1 MRRPASACAVLH
13 DCVEDI
19 MKGKLKFV
27 DGKTATWGFII
38 PDDGSP
44 DLHFVQRDV
53 VGNPL
58 VRSQAGVDLEFD
70 VDDDSSGRHARRV
83 RLLASAQAE
92 TTGVDVAP
100 APIPEPR
107 AFLTRTS
114 PGDELSQWAY
124 MVFADFVNRDG
135 RTVNSHLHQLAKMA
149 LEERWF
155 FGEVP
160 DARNPY
166 PILENYVKFTFFRLR
181 RESKVAEVDGSGG
194 KWAAFNTGLV
204 DKLYDPIF
212 ALFEENDRTDL
223 QPWRFDS
230 FCVPGKGRPGKQL
243 TAVFDPLPEPASYF
257 QSNFDM
263 LLDTSKDIHVDYDHV
278 ILDGVSRDRFPPD
291 FVAQH
296 QPRSFAWKDYTALDR
311 NDREQYLT
319 ELAKAI
325 ENDVQTM
332 RAIKRRLEDAK
343 LLAEKRTRWNYKTAI
358 PQYFPRQDV
367 MSLLLPLAIV
377 DDEKVDLALVVT
389 RNPSGSYQGRTVFP
403 LDWAYQNARLVCRP
417 DSDWLVTEHITKT
430 SIVLSPPVDA

>member
-1 MRRPASACAVLH
+1 MR
-13 DCVEDI
+13 
-19 MKGKLKFV
+19 GKLKFV
-27 DGKTATWGFII
+27 DGKTSAWGILI

-44 DLHFVQRDV
+44 DVHFAQRDV
-53 VGNPL
+53 IGAAL
-58 VRSQAGVDLEFD
+58 VRTQAGVELDFD
-70 VDDDSSGRHARRV
+70 IDEETSGRHARRI
-83 RLLASAQAE
+83 RLITASSSDTSVAE
-92 TTGVDVAP
+92 DASP

-107 AFLTRTS
+107 PYVPRAS

-124 MVFADFVNRDG
+124 MVFADYVAKDG
-135 RTVNSHLHQLAKMA
+135 RRIPSDLPLLANMA

-155 FGEVP
+155 FGAAP
-160 DARNPY
+160 DTRNPY
-166 PILENYVKFTFFRLR
+166 PILENYLKFTFFRLR
-181 RESKVAEVDGSGG
+181 RENKVAESSAAAG
-194 KWAAFNTGLV
+194 KWSAFNTGLV
-204 DKLYDPIF
+204 DRLYDPIF
-212 ALFEENDRTDL
+212 ALFQENDRKDL
-223 QPWRFDS
+223 KPWRFHA
-230 FCVPGKGRPGKQL
+230 FCVPGKGRAGKQL
-243 TAVFDPLPEPASYF
+243 TAVFDPLPEPTSYF

-278 ILDGVSRDRFPPD
+278 ILDGVSRDRFPPE
-291 FVAQH
+291 FLAQH
-296 QPRSFAWKDYTALDR
+296 PPKGFAWKDFPALDR

-319 ELAKAI
+319 ELADAI
-325 ENDVQTM
+325 ERDVQTM

-417 DSDWLVTEHITKT
+417 DSDWLVTDRVTRT
-430 SIVLSPPVDA
+430 SILASPPADA

>member
-1 MRRPASACAVLH
+1 
-13 DCVEDI
+13 

-27 DGKTATWGFII
+27 DGKTGNWGFII

-53 VGNPL
+53 GGGPL

-70 VDDDSSGRHARRV
+70 LDEDASGRHARRV
-83 RLLASAQAE
+83 RLVGAVQPESAPPDAS
-92 TTGVDVAP
+92 P

-107 AFLTRTS
+107 PFVPRSS

-124 MVFADFVNRDG
+124 MVFHDFVSRDG
-135 RTVNSHLHQLAKMA
+135 RTVPSDLPELATMA
-149 LEERWF
+149 LEERWY
-155 FGEVP
+155 FGAAP
-160 DARNPY
+160 DPGNPY

-181 RESKVAEVDGSGG
+181 REGKVAEVVSSGV
-194 KWAAFNTGLV
+194 KWAVFNTGLV
-204 DKLYDPIF
+204 DKLYDPIL
-212 ALFEENDRTDL
+212 ALFQENDRKDL
-223 QPWRFDS
+223 KPWRFYA
-230 FCVPGKGRPGKQL
+230 FCVPGKARAGRQL
-243 TAVFDPLPEPASYF
+243 TSVFDPLPEPASYF

-278 ILDGVSRDRFPPD
+278 ILDGVSRDRFPPE
-291 FVAQH
+291 FLAQH
-296 QPRSFAWKDYTALDR
+296 PPKAFGWKDYTALDR

-319 ELAKAI
+319 ELAQAI
-325 ENDVQTM
+325 EGDVQTM

-343 LLAEKRTRWNYKTAI
+343 LLGEKRTRWNYKTAI

-377 DDEKVDLALVVT
+377 DDERVDLALVVT

-417 DSDWLVTEHITKT
+417 DSDWLVTERVTRT
-430 SIVLSPPVDA
+430 SLLGSPPPDA